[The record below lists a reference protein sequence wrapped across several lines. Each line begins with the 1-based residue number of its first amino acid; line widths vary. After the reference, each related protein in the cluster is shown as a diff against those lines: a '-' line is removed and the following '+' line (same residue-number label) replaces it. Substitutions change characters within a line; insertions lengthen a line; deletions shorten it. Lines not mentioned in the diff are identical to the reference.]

1 MNDTR
6 QQETRDLYTR
16 ALSTITYVLDVLRDE
31 PDPDGALAELA
42 DRVEA
47 EREWVRSL
55 MVLGKKPVRPPNW
68 LWLVP
73 APPKQEA
80 RLSSKRRAAEDMS
93 ISVRGDR

>member
-16 ALSTITYVLDVLRDE
+16 TLSTMTCVLDVLRDE

-42 DRVEA
+42 HRIEA

-55 MVLGKKPVRPPNW
+55 MVLGKKPGRPPNW
-68 LWLVP
+68 LWPVP
-73 APPKQEA
+73 A
-80 RLSSKRRAAEDMS
+80 RAA
-93 ISVRGDR
+93 

>member
-16 ALSTITYVLDVLRDE
+16 TLSTMTHVLDVLCDE

-42 DRVEA
+42 HRIEA

-55 MVLGKKPVRPPNW
+55 MVLGKKPGRPPNW
-68 LWLVP
+68 LWQVP
-73 APPKQEA
+73 A
-80 RLSSKRRAAEDMS
+80 RAA
-93 ISVRGDR
+93 